1 MQVTETKTEGL
12 KRDFTIV
19 VPATDIEERVT
30 SRLKELA
37 ATVRL
42 PGFRPGKVP
51 MSLMKKRYGASVMGE
66 VLEKTVNET
75 TMKAMDDRG
84 MRPAVQPKIEITSFD
99 EGTDLEYTMAVE
111 VMPEIEQVDYSKI
124 SLERMVVETDESV
137 VDETLERMAA
147 SNKSSEEAP
156 ADRKAETGDVVVIDF
171 LGKVDGEEFA
181 GGKADGYHLEL
192 GTGSF
197 IPGFED
203 QLIGSKAGDEV
214 AVKVK
219 FPEEYGA
226 AELAGKDAVFETT
239 VKEVRTTKPSDIDDE
254 FAKKAGVENVDA
266 LKQAIRDEHE
276 REYKQIARMHLKRA
290 LLDELA
296 ERYDFDVPEALVE
309 QELAGIWTQF
319 ESQRK
324 ENPEAVEAEYGGK
337 DDDEVKAE
345 FRDISVRRIR
355 LGLVLAEVGQAN
367 NIQVTKEDI
376 NRAIMAEARRYP
388 GQEQR
393 VIEFYR
399 GNSDA
404 MNALQAPLLEDRVVD
419 FILEMADVNDKKVS
433 REELMRDPDAED
445 APATEPKKKAAS
457 KSKGT
462 AKKKAA
468 PKKTS
473 AKKAETK
480 DKA

>member
-12 KRDFTIV
+12 KRDFKVV
-19 VPATDIEERVT
+19 VPANDIEERVA

-37 ATVRL
+37 ASVRI

-66 VLEKTVNET
+66 VLERTVNET
-75 TMKAMDDRG
+75 TMQAMNDHG
-84 MRPAVQPKIEITSFD
+84 VRPAVQPKIEITSFD
-99 EGTDLEYTMAVE
+99 EGADLEYTMAVE
-111 VMPEIEQVDYSKI
+111 VMPEIEAVDYGKI
-124 SLERMVVETDESV
+124 SLERMVVEVEDSV
-137 VDETLERMAA
+137 IDETLERMAA
-147 SNKSSEEAP
+147 ANKSSEAAA
-156 ADRKAETGDVVVIDF
+156 ADHKAESGDVVVIDF
-171 LGKVDGEEFA
+171 VGKVDGEEFA

-203 QLIGSKAGDEV
+203 QLIGSKAGDAVE
-214 AVKVK
+214 VKVK
-219 FPEEYGA
+219 FPDEYGA

-239 VKEVRTTKPSDIDDE
+239 VKEVRTTKPSEVDDE
-254 FAKKAGVENVDA
+254 FAKKAGVENLDA

-290 LLDELA
+290 LLDSLA
-296 ERYDFDVPEALVE
+296 ETYDFEVPEALVE
-309 QELAGIWTQF
+309 QELEGIWGQF
-319 ESQRK
+319 EAQRK
-324 ENPEAVEAEYGGK
+324 ENPDAVKAEYGDK
-337 DDDEVKAE
+337 DDDELKAE

-355 LGLVLAEVGQAN
+355 LGLVLAEVGQSN

-393 VIEFYR
+393 VVDFYR
-399 GNSDA
+399 NNAEA
-404 MNALQAPLLEDRVVD
+404 MNSLQAPLLEDRVVD
-419 FILEMADVNDKKVS
+419 FILEMADVKEKKVS
-433 REELMRDPDAED
+433 REELLRDPDAED
-445 APATEPKKKAAS
+445 APAETEKKAAS
-457 KSKGT
+457 KSKST

-468 PKKTS
+468 PKKAA
-473 AKKAETK
+473 AKKSTAK
-480 DKA
+480 DKD

>member
-19 VPATDIEERVT
+19 VPATDIEERVA

-37 ATVRL
+37 ASVKI

-66 VLEKTVNET
+66 VLERTVNET
-75 TMKAMDDRG
+75 TMQAMNDRG

-99 EGTDLEYTMAVE
+99 EGADLEYTMAVE
-111 VMPEIEQVDYSKI
+111 VMPEITPVDYGKI
-124 SLERMVVETDESV
+124 SLERMVLDVEETV
-137 VDETLERMAA
+137 IDETLERMAA
-147 SNKSSEEAP
+147 ANKSSEAAA
-156 ADRKAETGDVVVIDF
+156 ADHKAEAGNVVVIDF
-171 LGKVDGEEFA
+171 VGKVDGEEFA
-181 GGKADGYHLEL
+181 GGKAEGYHLEL

-203 QLIGSKAGDEV
+203 QLLGAKAGDEV

-219 FPEEYGA
+219 FPDEYGA
-226 AELAGKDAVFETT
+226 AELAGKESVFDVT

-254 FAKKAGVENVDA
+254 FAKKAGVDTLDA

-290 LLDELA
+290 LLDKLA
-296 ERYDFDVPEALVE
+296 EMCDFEVPEALVE
-309 QELAGIWTQF
+309 QELEAIWTQF

-324 ENPEAVEAEYGGK
+324 ENPEAVKAEYGDK
-337 DDDEVKAE
+337 DDDAIKAE

-355 LGLVLAEVGQAN
+355 LGLVLAEVGQTN

-376 NRAIMAEARRYP
+376 SRAMMAEARRYP

-399 GNSDA
+399 SNPEA
-404 MNALQAPLLEDRVVD
+404 MNSLQAPLLEDRVVD
-419 FILEMADVNDKKVS
+419 FILEMADVKEKKVS

-445 APATEPKKKAAS
+445 APAEESKKAAS
-457 KSKGT
+457 KSKDT

-468 PKKTS
+468 PKKAATS
-473 AKKAETK
+473 KKSEAK